1 MTDPI
6 DEYMVSMLRKY
17 KDYEFINI
25 ASSDAK
31 MPELE
36 GEDKSKKEL
45 EKTEKEHK
53 NFLAFVSTTIG
64 KDSLEK
70 VSF

>member
-6 DEYMVSMLRKY
+6 DEYLLSMLRTY
-17 KDYEFINI
+17 KEYNFVNI
-25 ASSDAK
+25 ASADIQL
-31 MPELE
+31 PESQ
-36 GEDKSKKEL
+36 GEKDEKKAV
-45 EKTEKEHK
+45 EKNEKQHK

-64 KDSLEK
+64 HDKIEK